1 MRYMKIK
8 LSKICIYECIYIY
21 IFGGE
26 YIHFYKNSKIYS
38 TNMQPYAS
46 STTGATNH
54 EQNIFFKMQ
63 IQNTKSSGNI

>member
-1 MRYMKIK
+1 MNV
-8 LSKICIYECIYIY
+8 YIY
-21 IFGGE
+21 IFGGK

-38 TNMQPYAS
+38 TNTQPYAS

-63 IQNTKSSGNI
+63 IQNTKSSGDI